1 MSTIDADVRARVM
14 EIIRDRLNAEVPSA
28 ETDLIESGLLD
39 SLALVMLIAA
49 LEEAFACELLLDDFD
64 LEWFRSVERIVAHLQ
79 ECGIVSARN
88 GW

>member
-1 MSTIDADVRARVM
+1 MSTTDADVRATVT

-49 LEEAFACELLLDDFD
+49 LEEVFACELLLDDFD
-64 LEWFRSVERIVAHLQ
+64 LEWFRSVERIVAHL
-79 ECGIVSARN
+79 EACGIVGARN